1 MNRRE
6 EMLDQCKKKLRPR
19 KCKINSMKTAEK
31 RVRKRVKIRTGK
43 LDKTRRDKDCVK
55 EEMRQIY

>member
-1 MNRRE
+1 
-6 EMLDQCKKKLRPR
+6 MLDQCKKKLRPR